1 MWVVKTIN
9 RDNIEDIVS
18 SLQNIYKLDN
28 RDIVLTLS
36 SSLGFAETYLYMY
49 EIMKILLEKGVHI
62 KRGPLIIG
70 NVVLIN
76 EKAFKLEKIAL
87 EDIVWWL
94 AHNNMLEES
103 FDSIMLEDNLIIIDD
118 FVLKRG

>member
-49 EIMKILLEKGVHI
+49 EIMKILLEKGVHV

-70 NVVLIN
+70 DIVLIN
-76 EKAFKLEKIAL
+76 EKTFKLENVAI
-87 EDIVWWL
+87 EDIIWWL

>member
-9 RDNIEDIVS
+9 RDNIADIVS
-18 SLQNIYKLDN
+18 SLQNINEMDN
-28 RDIVLTLS
+28 KDIVLTLS

-49 EIMKILLEKGVHI
+49 EIMKILLEKGVHV

-70 NVVLIN
+70 DIVLIN
-76 EKAFKLEKIAL
+76 EKTFKLENVAI
-87 EDIVWWL
+87 EDIIWWL

>member
-49 EIMKILLEKGVHI
+49 EIMKILLEKGVHV

-76 EKAFKLEKIAL
+76 EKAFKLEKIVL

>member
-1 MWVVKTIN
+1 MWIVKTIN

-49 EIMKILLEKGVHI
+49 EIMKILLEKGVHV

>member
-49 EIMKILLEKGVHI
+49 EIMKILLEKGVHV

>member
-9 RDNIEDIVS
+9 RDNIADIVS

-49 EIMKILLEKGVHI
+49 EIMKILLEKGVHV

>member
-9 RDNIEDIVS
+9 RDNIADIVS

-49 EIMKILLEKGVHI
+49 EIMKILLEKGVHV

-76 EKAFKLEKIAL
+76 EKAFKLEKIVL